1 MQKGSVN
8 KVVFV
13 GHLGGDPETRFT
25 PSGAAVANFNIA
37 TNESWRDSNGELQ
50 DKTEWHRCVMFGKTA
65 ELAGELLKKG
75 QLVYLEGKL
84 QTRNWEDKDGVKRYT
99 TEVVARDMQILDSR
113 EDYDGAGG
121 GGGSNQQGEQGQ
133 APGGAPDFQQEDR
146 SQAPSQSSSPQIQS
160 TDARPKNRPSSQMK
174 IG

>member
-8 KVVFV
+8 KVVLV

-25 PSGAAVANFNIA
+25 PSGAAVANFNLA

-50 DKTEWHRCVMFGKTA
+50 DKTEWHRCVMFGKSA
-65 ELAGELLKKG
+65 EMSGELLKKG

-99 TEVVARDMQILDSR
+99 TEVVCDLFTMLGRKMDN
-113 EDYDGAGG
+113 GG
-121 GGGSNQQGEQGQ
+121 GQ
-133 APGGAPDFQQEDR
+133 AKPVVAGDDEDDL
-146 SQAPSQSSSPQIQS
+146 PF
-160 TDARPKNRPSSQMK
+160 
-174 IG
+174 

>member
-8 KVVFV
+8 KVVLV

-37 TNESWRDSNGELQ
+37 TNESWKDANGELQ

-75 QLVYLEGKL
+75 QLVYMEGKL
-84 QTRNWEDKDGVKRYT
+84 QTRNWEDKDGIKRYT
-99 TEVVARDMQILDSR
+99 TEVVCDMFTMLGRKMDTDNSQQATPTSNSDE
-113 EDYDGAGG
+113 EDDL
-121 GGGSNQQGEQGQ
+121 
-133 APGGAPDFQQEDR
+133 PF
-146 SQAPSQSSSPQIQS
+146 
-160 TDARPKNRPSSQMK
+160 
-174 IG
+174 

>member
-8 KVVFV
+8 KVVLV

-25 PSGAAVANFNIA
+25 PSGAAVANFNLA

-50 DKTEWHRCVMFGKTA
+50 DKTEWHRCVMFGKSA
-65 ELAGELLKKG
+65 EMSGELLKKG

-99 TEVVARDMQILDSR
+99 TEVVCDLFTMLGRKMDN
-113 EDYDGAGG
+113 
-121 GGGSNQQGEQGQ
+121 GSGQ
-133 APGGAPDFQQEDR
+133 AKPVADDDEDDL
-146 SQAPSQSSSPQIQS
+146 PF
-160 TDARPKNRPSSQMK
+160 
-174 IG
+174 